1 MNYYIHNDLQ
11 SIWKRIEKSSYV
23 DYKDTLFSWL
33 KLMEDGEMLEITSE
47 KYPLVINSERLSDE
61 ERDEDEESKVEP
73 PKPQIQVAPEVK
85 KLKELFPVRLTLTEK
100 VKYDEYIFKYTEKL
114 YKIYKRLNVKIVSKE
129 VLKSEF
135 NINKHLL
142 QILDSISGNFNK
154 ISNQIAQLL

>member
-1 MNYYIHNDLQ
+1 M
-11 SIWKRIEKSSYV
+11 
-23 DYKDTLFSWL
+23 
-33 KLMEDGEMLEITSE
+33 
-47 KYPLVINSERLSDE
+47 
-61 ERDEDEESKVEP
+61 
-73 PKPQIQVAPEVK
+73 
-85 KLKELFPVRLTLTEK
+85 RLTLTEK